1 MGVYMEPYPD
11 VVLPVVSLLEFLR
24 RVGKSLQSKW
34 ERRNEPKE
42 SKRIQALPTPSQD
55 HGCCPSTQHPC
66 LGVPAAPLCCTG
78 KGAGGGIVGST
89 LEGCSRDREP
99 VFPACS
105 YLSWSNPVS
114 PEESLPLELSQG

>member
-1 MGVYMEPYPD
+1 MEPYPD

-24 RVGKSLQSKW
+24 RIGKSLQSKW

-42 SKRIQALPTPSQD
+42 NKRIQALPTASQD

-89 LEGCSRDREP
+89 LEGCSRDGEP
-99 VFPACS
+99 VFSC
-105 YLSWSNPVS
+105 LL
-114 PEESLPLELSQG
+114 LPFLEQPSISRGIAAT